1 MACILEPHDQPNQMR
16 IPFLRPAL
24 ACLVFTTFSV
34 QALDTWVLADGRM
47 FEADVKQVT
56 PGTVLFTL
64 RTGVDQPLEIT
75 KLSERSRKQLV
86 EVIGL
91 GSTPVTPVAP
101 IATAPAAPTPPP
113 QAPMTA
119 ATPTPPPP
127 PTVAPMASMARDPGA
142 LDATDTGS
150 LEANFGLTATVIGK
164 VKKVVTMGSSGH
176 KLIEFEDTDFNIFI
190 NKRQLET
197 PGWNFEGVEG
207 KLVQAK
213 GKIGKYNEK
222 LQIQLYE
229 PGQMGVVE

>member
-1 MACILEPHDQPNQMR
+1 
-16 IPFLRPAL
+16 
-24 ACLVFTTFSV
+24 
-34 QALDTWVLADGRM
+34 M
-47 FEADVKQVT
+47 FEADVKQMT

-75 KLSERSRKQLV
+75 KLSERSRKQLI

-91 GSTPVTPVAP
+91 GNTPVTPVAP
-101 IATAPAAPTPPP
+101 ISAATAAPAPSQPSTAMPAAAPTPPP
-113 QAPMTA
+113 APATAAPMTS
-119 ATPTPPPP
+119 
-127 PTVAPMASMARDPGA
+127 VARDPGA
-142 LDATDTGS
+142 VDATDTGS

-164 VKKVVTMGSSGH
+164 VKKVVTMGSTGH
-176 KLIEFEDTDFNIFI
+176 KLLEFEDTDFNIFI

-197 PGWNFEGVEG
+197 PGWNFDGLEG

-229 PGQMGVVE
+229 SSQMGIVE